1 MQFFPSSSRV
11 STCLYGCTT
20 WTLTKHVEK
29 KLDSNYTRMLRAV
42 LNKSWRQNP
51 TKQLLYSHLPRIT
64 KTIQVRWTRHVGH
77 CWRRRDKLKS
87 GILQWTP
94 SHGRAKAGWPAR
106 TYIQQLSADIGCTLE
121 DLPGM
126 MDDREGLWERVR
138 EIHAGGVT
146 WWWWFLTA
154 LLFL

>member
-1 MQFFPSSSRV
+1 MWRKSLTAITQECCELYWTNPGGRIPQSSCCTATYHESQKLSR
-11 STCLYGCTT
+11 
-20 WTLTKHVEK
+20 
-29 KLDSNYTRMLRAV
+29 LDEPDMWDTAGEEGTNSKVAY
-42 LNKSWRQNP
+42 
-51 TKQLLYSHLPRIT
+51 
-64 KTIQVRWTRHVGH
+64 
-77 CWRRRDKLKS
+77 
-87 GILQWTP
+87 LQWTP

-126 MDDREGLWERVR
+126 MDDREGLRERVR